1 MPLTTVSNAWRE
13 DGREAWLPSQGKP
26 IRGRPVLGNG
36 RRHETRQ
43 RPGRRRPRGP
53 SAGEEGNHPWA
64 ASAQAVVK
72 AVRCVSNRT
81 RPVSWLGPET
91 SGVHPHTKGARCSAG
106 GHRHGIPSAQGAS
119 SRLARRQG
127 VRKPLMT
134 EARHTDQGN
143 GGGRDSWSN
152 DLLAPSPDGG
162 QTGRAHRCRR
172 RRALWSP
179 ARCGTFA
186 SPPVKWP
193 ARQGEARIRT
203 PWRQRAACAVRCAGP
218 SGTRSATCPCSPG
231 SASRTRTR
239 RSCPCAAASVRR
251 TVGRPA
257 PAAA

>member
-1 MPLTTVSNAWRE
+1 MVVVVAKTE
-13 DGREAWLPSQGKP
+13 SQTARFGAVVRIKEQ
-26 IRGRPVLGNG
+26 GQDQGAEG
-36 RRHETRQ
+36 H
-43 RPGRRRPRGP
+43 
-53 SAGEEGNHPWA
+53 AGLRLERKENHLWA
-64 ASAQAVVK
+64 ASARAVVK

-91 SGVHPHTKGARCSAG
+91 SGTHTRTKGARCSAG

-193 ARQGEARIRT
+193 ARQGKSEDQDALEAARRLRGALRRPVGDSIGSV
-203 PWRQRAACAVRCAGP
+203 PLQ
-218 SGTRSATCPCSPG
+218 SG
-231 SASRTRTR
+231 
-239 RSCPCAAASVRR
+239 
-251 TVGRPA
+251 
-257 PAAA
+257 

>member
-1 MPLTTVSNAWRE
+1 MAGVTR
-13 DGREAWLPSQGKP
+13 QGKDQ
-26 IRGRPVLGNG
+26 GAEG
-36 RRHETRQ
+36 H
-43 RPGRRRPRGP
+43 
-53 SAGEEGNHPWA
+53 AGLRLKRKENHLWA

-91 SGVHPHTKGARCSAG
+91 FGTHTRTKGARCSAG

-127 VRKPLMT
+127 VRKPLVA

-152 DLLAPSPDGG
+152 DLLAPSPDDG

-172 RRALWSP
+172 RRALWESR
-179 ARCGTFA
+179 AVRDVCLAA
-186 SPPVKWP
+186 SEV
-193 ARQGEARIRT
+193 AGAAGEARIRT
-203 PWRQRAACAVRCAGP
+203 WRQRAACAVRCAGS

-251 TVGRPA
+251 TAGRPA

>member
-1 MPLTTVSNAWRE
+1 MGCVSA
-13 DGREAWLPSQGKP
+13 
-26 IRGRPVLGNG
+26 G
-36 RRHETRQ
+36 RRQSRSLRQ
-43 RPGRRRPRGP
+43 QSHPARFVAGAGNLWRASTHKGSPLFRRRAPARNTLGPRGLLT
-53 SAGEEGNHPWA
+53 ARA
-64 ASAQAVVK
+64 A
-72 AVRCVSNRT
+72 
-81 RPVSWLGPET
+81 
-91 SGVHPHTKGARCSAG
+91 
-106 GHRHGIPSAQGAS
+106 
-119 SRLARRQG
+119 ARRQEA
-127 VRKPLMT
+127 PLT

-152 DLLAPSPDGG
+152 DLLALSPDGG

-251 TVGRPA
+251 TAGRPA

>member
-1 MPLTTVSNAWRE
+1 MGAVVAKTE
-13 DGREAWLPSQGKP
+13 SQTARFGAVVRIKEQ
-26 IRGRPVLGNG
+26 GQDQGAEG
-36 RRHETRQ
+36 H
-43 RPGRRRPRGP
+43 
-53 SAGEEGNHPWA
+53 AGLRLERKENHLWA
-64 ASAQAVVK
+64 ASARAVVK

-91 SGVHPHTKGARCSAG
+91 FGTHTRTKGARCSAG

-127 VRKPLMT
+127 VRKPLVA

-152 DLLAPSPDGG
+152 DLLAPSPDAG

-193 ARQGEARIRT
+193 ARQGKSEDQDALEAARRLRGALRRPVGDSIGNV
-203 PWRQRAACAVRCAGP
+203 PLQ
-218 SGTRSATCPCSPG
+218 SG
-231 SASRTRTR
+231 
-239 RSCPCAAASVRR
+239 
-251 TVGRPA
+251 
-257 PAAA
+257 